1 MLKIGTILWIVLT
14 IIVVA
19 IPLGLLFF
27 ILTKRTLKVGNF
39 FEQKFSDFKT
49 LKKIKKE
56 ILEKNQEEQ
65 IEIETE
71 TIKDFGSEKT
81 NIEPID
87 EIKELITKPKNEVVI
102 ELEEEQEP
110 LSEQDKNII
119 LKQKKLLER
128 IVYEALTLKKEG
140 KIDEYEKKLI
150 EGLAIEPSNLEIT
163 KQLAEL
169 YFTIGDH
176 KKALSLS
183 KKIIEEDPEDHNAIR
198 QIGEIYLLTG
208 DLKTSEILVEKAIN
222 LKPTNPKYYISMVE
236 ILYNTERKKEA
247 IDCMEKIVKL
257 RPTNTNYMM
266 TLADLYEE
274 IDESDNAK
282 KYFFKILE
290 LEPSNEKAKRKIK
303 NYAK

>member
-1 MLKIGTILWIVLT
+1 MLKIWTILWIILT
-14 IIVVA
+14 AIVVA
-19 IPLGLLFF
+19 IPLWVLFF
-27 ILTKRTLKVGNF
+27 MLTKRTLKVWNF
-39 FEQKFSDFKT
+39 LEQKFSDFKT

-65 IEIETE
+65 IETE
-71 TIKDFGSEKT
+71 IIKDSSSEKV
-81 NIEPID
+81 NLEPID
-87 EIKELITKPKNEVVI
+87 EIKELISKQKNEVTI
-102 ELEEEQEP
+102 ESQEEQEP

-119 LKQKKLLER
+119 SKQKKLLER
-128 IVYEALTLKKEG
+128 IVYEALTLKKEW

-150 EGLAIEPSNLEIT
+150 EWLAIDPNNLEIT

-169 YFTIGDH
+169 YFTIWDH

-183 KKIIEEDPEDHNAIR
+183 KKIIEEDPDDHNAIR
-198 QIGEIYLLTG
+198 QIWEIYLLTW

>member
-1 MLKIGTILWIVLT
+1 MLKIWTILRMVLT
-14 IIVVA
+14 TIVVV
-19 IPLGLLFF
+19 IPLWLLFF
-27 ILTKRTLKVGNF
+27 ILTKRTLKVWNF

-65 IEIETE
+65 IETE
-71 TIKDFGSEKT
+71 TIKDFSTEKG

-87 EIKELITKPKNEVVI
+87 EITELISKQKI
-102 ELEEEQEP
+102 EKVDEIEEEEEP

-128 IVYEALTLKKEG
+128 IVYEALTLKKEW

-150 EGLAIEPSNLEIT
+150 EWLAIDPSNLEIT

-169 YFTIGDH
+169 YFTIWDH

-198 QIGEIYLLTG
+198 QIWEIYLLTW

>member
-1 MLKIGTILWIVLT
+1 MLKIWTILRIALT
-14 IIVVA
+14 IIVV
-19 IPLGLLFF
+19 ILPLWVLFF
-27 ILTKRTLKVGNF
+27 ILTKRTLKIWDF
-39 FEQKFSDFKT
+39 LEQKFHDFKT
-49 LKKIKKE
+49 LKKIKKD
-56 ILEKNQEEQ
+56 ILERNKEDK
-65 IEIETE
+65 IETE
-71 TIKDFGSEKT
+71 IIKS
-81 NIEPID
+81 NLEPID
-87 EIKELITKPKNEVVI
+87 EIKELISKQKKEIPNETQNAEEI
-102 ELEEEQEP
+102 E
-110 LSEQDKNII
+110 SEQDKNII

-128 IVYEALTLKKEG
+128 IIYEGLMLKKEW

-150 EGLAIEPSNLEIT
+150 EWLAIDPSNLEIT

-169 YFTIGDH
+169 YFTIWDH

-183 KKIIEEDPEDHNAIR
+183 KRIIEEDPEDHNAIR
-198 QIGEIYLLTG
+198 QIWEIYLLTW

-274 IDESDNAK
+274 IDEMDNAK
-282 KYFFKILE
+282 KFFFKILE

>member
-1 MLKIGTILWIVLT
+1 MLWILLT
-14 IIVVA
+14 VIVVS
-19 IPLGLLFF
+19 IPLWLLFF
-27 ILTKRTLKVGNF
+27 ILTKRTLKVWTF

-65 IEIETE
+65 IETE
-71 TIKDFGSEKT
+71 TIKDFSTEKG

-87 EIKELITKPKNEVVI
+87 EITELISKQKI
-102 ELEEEQEP
+102 EKVDEIEEEEEP

-128 IVYEALTLKKEG
+128 IVYEALTLKKEW

-150 EGLAIEPSNLEIT
+150 EWLAIDPSNLEIT

-169 YFTIGDH
+169 YFTIWDH

-198 QIGEIYLLTG
+198 QIWEIYLLTW